1 MKLMKKNNKTI
12 VNIYNGYIASSDQGG
27 GIKYIE
33 NLIKIQKK
41 FYQKVY
47 LLSLGTG
54 SKKIIKIN
62 GTTVH
67 FYPISRSHNWVTFS
81 IKLFFFLRKNKI
93 EFMNLNYHI
102 HRIYFAPFIK
112 SIKPKKIITTV
123 HTRTFDVFEHNYQY
137 LKGLIYF
144 FIKIERIIMKYFI
157 DDLTFA
163 GIYAKDIYRF
173 RHKNLKKKFWYLPPF
188 FPFKKS
194 NKSNF
199 FKKENK
205 KIILVVGR
213 LSVGKRPLIALKLF
227 SIALNKDKYVSNNF
241 KLCFAGTGELL
252 NELKDYIK
260 VNQLDKHVLP
270 IRKIKSSLMPQL
282 YNSSHAVL
290 FLSESE
296 VNPFIIKE
304 SLASGKPIFTTNVG
318 TAKYLITKENGVM
331 IPVNDPLKN
340 LNKFIKFL
348 KKKYNRNKII
358 NSSKKFI
365 QKDENILNNNIQKL
379 YK

>member
-1 MKLMKKNNKTI
+1 MKKNNKTI

-27 GIKYIE
+27 GIRYIE
-33 NLIKIQKK
+33 NLIKLQKK
-41 FYQKVY
+41 YYQKVY

-54 SKKIIKIN
+54 SKKVININ

-67 FYPISRSHNWVTFS
+67 FYPISRSHNWITFS
-81 IKLFFFLRKNKI
+81 IKLYLFLKKNKI
-93 EFMNLNYHI
+93 EFTNLNYHI

-123 HTRTFDVFEHNYQY
+123 HTKTFDVFEHNYPY
-137 LKGLIYF
+137 FKGLIYF
-144 FIKIERIIMKYFI
+144 FIKIERLIIKHFI
-157 DDLTFA
+157 DELTFS
-163 GIYAKDIYRF
+163 GIYVKNIYKF
-173 RHKNLKKKFWYLPPF
+173 RHKSLKKRFLLLTPLF
-188 FPFKKS
+188 NFKIDK
-194 NKSNF
+194 KLNF

-213 LSVGKRPLIALKLF
+213 LSVGKRPLIAIKLF
-227 SIALNKDKYVSNNF
+227 SNALKKDKYIANNF
-241 KLCFAGTGELL
+241 KLCFVGTGELL
-252 NELKDYIK
+252 KELKDYIK
-260 VNQLDKHVLP
+260 INQLDKYVLP

-282 YNSSHAVL
+282 YNSSHAIL

-296 VNPFIIKE
+296 SYGMVPLE

-318 TAKYLITKENGVM
+318 IAKYLITKENGVM

-340 LNKFIKFL
+340 LNKFVKFL